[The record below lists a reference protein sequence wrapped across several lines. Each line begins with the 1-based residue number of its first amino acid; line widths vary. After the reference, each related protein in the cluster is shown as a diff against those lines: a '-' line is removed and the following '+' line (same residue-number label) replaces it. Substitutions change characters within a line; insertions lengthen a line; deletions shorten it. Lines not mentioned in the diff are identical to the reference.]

1 MKKLGILMIIT
12 FVCNIMVAQTAKSVL
27 DKAAAVINN
36 KGGISANFTMS
47 GKQGNV
53 NGTISLKGQKFHA
66 TTPQAIVWFNG
77 KTMWTYMKQNEE
89 VNVSNPSAKE
99 IQTINPYNI
108 IYMYRNG
115 YTYTMKTV
123 GKSYQ
128 VTLKATDKK
137 TKTQEMV
144 LLVNKSDYVLSQ
156 IKMRQGTIWSTINIT
171 NFKKSNLSDNIF
183 CFNAKDYPKAEIIDL
198 R

>member
-1 MKKLGILMIIT
+1 ML
-12 FVCNIMVAQTAKSVL
+12 VCNAIMGQTAKSVL
-27 DKAAAVINN
+27 DKAAAMISN

-53 NGTISLKGQKFHA
+53 SGTIAVKGQKFHA
-66 TTPQAIVWFNG
+66 TTPQAIMWFNG
-77 KTMWTYMKQNEE
+77 KTMWTYMKQSEE

-99 IQTINPYNI
+99 LQAINPYNV

-137 TKTQEMV
+137 ARIQQMI

-156 IKMRQGTIWSTINIT
+156 VKMQQGTTWSTIDIK

-183 CFNAKDYPKAEIIDL
+183 NFNAKDYPKAEIIDL

>member
-1 MKKLGILMIIT
+1 MKKLTIMLMLML
-12 FVCNIMVAQTAKSVL
+12 VCNAMTGQTAKSVL
-27 DKAAAVINN
+27 DKVAAVINN

-47 GKQGNV
+47 GKQGGTS
-53 NGTISLKGQKFHA
+53 GTIAVKGQKFHA
-66 TTPQAIVWFNG
+66 ATPQAIVWFNG

-99 IQTINPYNI
+99 IQAINPYNVVG
-108 IYMYRNG
+108 MYRNG

-128 VTLKATDKK
+128 ITLKATDKK
-137 TKTQEMV
+137 RKVQEMV

-156 IKMRQGTIWSTINIT
+156 VKMRQGTTWSTINIT
-171 NFKKSNLSDNIF
+171 NFKKSNLSDKVF
-183 CFNAKDYPKAEIIDL
+183 SFNAKDYPKAEVVDL